1 MRKKKKQAKSRLVTI
16 RIPPDLEAAIKAV
29 AVTRDMPWQTVMK
42 DLLREKLGL
51 NFSKDSLQMTEVKHI
66 SARGLQAAAKRL
78 RG

>member
-1 MRKKKKQAKSRLVTI
+1 MLKKRPKTRLVTI
-16 RIPPDLEAAIKAV
+16 RLPPDLEDAIKAV
-29 AVTRDMPWQTVMK
+29 AVARNIAWQTAMK
-42 DLLREKLGL
+42 DLLKEKLGL